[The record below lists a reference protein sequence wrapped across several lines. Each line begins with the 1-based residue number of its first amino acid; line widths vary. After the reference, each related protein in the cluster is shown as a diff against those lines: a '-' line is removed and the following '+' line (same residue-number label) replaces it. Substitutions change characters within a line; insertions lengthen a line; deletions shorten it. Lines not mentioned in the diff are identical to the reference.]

1 MGDRDPVSWETRAQA
16 LGDPAAEVEEYVGR
30 LAADVRGEEPYAA
43 VKAVHDALSEDLA
56 DEERS
61 VPGLGEVFIT
71 AYLLEKRGVID
82 PEEGSEYPS
91 LVARRPSPDRLRE
104 LFWDRERTLWWIGIV
119 TGVHPSLVTYWLYE
133 DDIPLME
140 RNYTTEAM
148 ERIRAHRDPEPE

>member
-30 LAADVRGEEPYAA
+30 LAVDVRGEDPYAA

-82 PEEGSEYPS
+82 PEEGGEYPS
-91 LVARRPSPDRLRE
+91 LVARRPSTDRLRE

-140 RNYTTEAM
+140 RNYTGEAM
-148 ERIRAHRDPEPE
+148 ERIRAQQEKEPE